1 VASLL
6 TAAFYQGNHDMNNI
20 LWNIASAERHT
31 LCVGAAVMLLHTS
44 GKFKMGKIEIIFF
57 GLKMCS

>member
-1 VASLL
+1 
-6 TAAFYQGNHDMNNI
+6 MNNI
-20 LWNIASAERHT
+20 LWYIASAERHT

>member
-20 LWNIASAERHT
+20 LWYIASAERHT
-31 LCVGAAVMLLHTS
+31 LCVGAAV
-44 GKFKMGKIEIIFF
+44 IFATYKWKVQN
-57 GLKMCS
+57 GEN